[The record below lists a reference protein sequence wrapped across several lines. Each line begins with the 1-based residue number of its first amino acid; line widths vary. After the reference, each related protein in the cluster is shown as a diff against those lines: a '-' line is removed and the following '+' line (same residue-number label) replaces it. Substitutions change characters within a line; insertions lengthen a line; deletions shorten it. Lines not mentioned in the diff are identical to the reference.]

1 MYQGIVAMHEV
12 NEEARGKRIR
22 ELLSAVSQ
30 DDRSARREIF
40 HDFTPRR
47 ASAGRPLF
55 VSLGLFILLF
65 TLINTDLS
73 AWSDRVARLTGHRV
87 VAADLPTEWV
97 RTYSIV
103 VTDRLTPDSDS
114 DHDGLT
120 FTEEA
125 RAFTH
130 PFDADTD
137 RDGVNDKAELEAGQ
151 NPHGTGILDEDRD
164 SLPDTWENAHGLDP
178 LADDREG
185 DLDQDGLSNLLEHA
199 HGLDPRNTD
208 SDGDGFADLQ
218 EILNGFDPAAPGAAK
233 AVVTVLISKIN
244 VAAPMVWTESEDD
257 QAMMKDLETGVIR
270 YPDTAVPGGEGNLI
284 IAGHS
289 SNYVWAKGDYNSVFR
304 HLGKLEAGDQ
314 VTLRVKQANGK
325 TFDYVYQVGEK
336 RVVRADNP
344 WIFEDPENKSEL
356 TLSTCWPVGT
366 TFSRLVLKA
375 ELVSA
380 DHSA

>member
-1 MYQGIVAMHEV
+1 MYHQGIVTIQEI
-12 NEEARGKRIR
+12 NEEARGERIR
-22 ELLSAVSQ
+22 ELLSG
-30 DDRSARREIF
+30 ARRPVTF

-47 ASAGRPLF
+47 TSGLRALRPLGA
-55 VSLGLFILLF
+55 SLALFAILF
-65 TLINTDLS
+65 TLLNTDLA
-73 AWSDRVARLTGHRV
+73 AWSDKLARLMGNRV
-87 VAADLPTEWV
+87 IAADLSQDWV

-114 DHDGLT
+114 DQDGLT
-120 FTEEA
+120 FAEEE

-130 PFDADTD
+130 PFNPDTD
-137 RDGVNDKAELEAGQ
+137 GDGASDKDEIAAGQ
-151 NPHGTGILDEDRD
+151 NPHGAGILDEDQD
-164 SLPDTWENAHGLDP
+164 ALPDNWESANGLDP
-178 LADDREG
+178 AILDGDH
-185 DLDQDGLSNLLEHA
+185 DLDQDGLSNALEYA
-199 HGLDPRNTD
+199 HGTDPRAAD
-208 SDGDGFADLQ
+208 SDGDGFADLR
-218 EILNGFDPAAPGAAK
+218 EILNGFDPAAPGQAK
-233 AVVTVLISKIN
+233 PSVTVLISKIN
-244 VAAPMVWTESEDD
+244 VATPMIWSETEDD
-257 QAMMKDLETGVIR
+257 QAMLRDLEQGVIR

-325 TFDYVYQVGEK
+325 TFDYVYQIGEK

-356 TLSTCWPVGT
+356 TLSTCWPIGT
-366 TFSRLVLKA
+366 TLSRLVLKA

-380 DHSA
+380 DHSV